1 VVAGTDSFGSDVTP
15 IGTEARLLAEA
26 GLSPLDALRAATVNA
41 AALLGWSENA
51 GRLVRGSYADAV
63 IVDSDP
69 LSSASA
75 LEQIRAVVA
84 QGVLVRND
92 L

>member
-1 VVAGTDSFGSDVTP
+1 VTP

-41 AALLGWSENA
+41 AALLGWSKDA

-63 IVDSDP
+63 IVNADP
-69 LSSASA
+69 LKSASA
-75 LEQIRAVVA
+75 LEQIAAVVA
-84 QGVLVRND
+84 QGVLVRNN